1 MPILSHQV
9 LLGQVASSILRYLC
23 SVLSCSASGK
33 EEEGPAQG
41 YGGGSGVPLSDNE
54 NGGAETRS

>member
-1 MPILSHQV
+1 MHINVAASHA
-9 LLGQVASSILRYLC
+9 VAYVVIV
-23 SVLSCSASGK
+23 VLSPASGK